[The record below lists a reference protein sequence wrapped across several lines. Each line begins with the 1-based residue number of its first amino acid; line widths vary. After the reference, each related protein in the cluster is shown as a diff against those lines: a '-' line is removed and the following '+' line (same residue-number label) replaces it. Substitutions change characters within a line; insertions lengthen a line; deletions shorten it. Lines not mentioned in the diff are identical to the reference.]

1 MISRKLPFLVTVAL
15 FCMIFIG
22 LTQTAS
28 LNKRQ
33 GDICFADFADGI
45 DGLYTFTDFGGPFKL
60 KKRSIM
66 HRVNGQFTK
75 GFEKDTDI
83 NNYEFFI
90 MTKEGRKVDFTED
103 FKENVKIFPAG
114 GTTPFQKVYK
124 DDDHS
129 VNNLIGGKFV
139 VNHNGKKLASTI
151 LHF

>member
-33 GDICFADFADGI
+33 GDICFADFADGV

-90 MTKEGRKVDFTED
+90 MTSVPKGSSRVGFED
-103 FKENVKIFPAG
+103 VFELDPSIKTNP
-114 GTTPFQKVYK
+114 YK
-124 DDDHS
+124 YP
-129 VNNLIGGKFV
+129 G
-139 VNHNGKKLASTI
+139 
-151 LHF
+151 